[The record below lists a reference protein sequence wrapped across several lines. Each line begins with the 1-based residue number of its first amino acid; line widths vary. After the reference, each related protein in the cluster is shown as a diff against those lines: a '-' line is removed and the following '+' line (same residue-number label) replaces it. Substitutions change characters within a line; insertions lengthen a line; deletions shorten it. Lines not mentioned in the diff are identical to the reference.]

1 MAKNKLVN
9 KDTVR
14 RKYSSLIAD
23 IKAGRNLT
31 KEEWH
36 RVNYDDMPE
45 IIRKNLRDRLTVEFP
60 WLFGNEEIK
69 DLYFNHFV
77 MAKREKAADAA
88 NTIRAIRGTVLA
100 LYRAVYPYQK
110 DMEWI
115 KEHIIHAASMGWR
128 NFYKIKDMTYAD
140 FCQMRLTRD
149 VKLNVAV
156 EGAKLMRSWYGY
168 EFTDLER
175 QQLNSLLF
183 RGLVEDLYL
192 AHKMMRRLPNGKT
205 APWEMNPPAGSGK
218 MIPVL
223 FVRHKEIVDYAT
235 KNLNIEVL
243 QNEQA
248 HNDDDVMGFF
258 NITIPSDL

>member
-1 MAKNKLVN
+1 MAKKRLVN

-45 IIRKNLRDRLTVEFP
+45 LIRKNLRDRLTVEFP
-60 WLFGNEEIK
+60 WLFSNEELK

-77 MAKREKAADAA
+77 MAKREKAADAS
-88 NTIRAIRGTVLA
+88 NTIRSIRGTVLA
-100 LYRAVYPYQK
+100 LYRITYPYQK
-110 DMEWI
+110 DVEWL
-115 KEHIIHAASMGWR
+115 KEHIIHASSMGWR
-128 NFYKIKDMTYAD
+128 TFYKIKDLSYND

-149 VKLNVAV
+149 VKLNVATD
-156 EGAKLMRSWYGY
+156 AKKVMRSWYGY
-168 EFTDLER
+168 EFNDLEL
-175 QQLNSLLF
+175 QQLNSMLY

-205 APWEMNPPAGSGK
+205 ASWDMNPPAGSGK

-235 KNLNIEVL
+235 KNLHIEVL
-243 QNEQA
+243 LNEQA
-248 HNDDDVMGFF
+248 NNDQEILAIV
-258 NITIPSDL
+258 NPKIPSDL